1 MLRTDYD
8 EKVTKLLLII
18 GLKTKNP
25 NSVTPLQKTG
35 KRKFII
41 NFC

>member
-1 MLRTDYD
+1 MLPKDYD
-8 EKVTKLLLII
+8 EKVTKLLLTI
-18 GLKTKNP
+18 GLKPINL
-25 NSVTPLQKTG
+25 NSVTLLRKTG

>member
-1 MLRTDYD
+1 MIRTDYD
-8 EKVTKLLLII
+8 EEVTKLLRTI
-18 GLKTKNP
+18 GLKPINL